1 MIAHLG
7 PIAVEENVSWL
18 LLVVPFCLAA
28 ALYATG
34 ISRLPGTTAR
44 TRRIAGAGGAFVL
57 LFAVFA
63 PPVDEVT
70 DSLFSA
76 HMVQH
81 LILIVPV
88 PLLLIYG
95 HVGRALTM
103 GLPSSVRRTTL
114 GVRHWAGRT
123 LDQIATLPVVA
134 VFFALVI
141 WAWHVPALYDAA
153 VANESIH
160 FLEHLSMVVAA
171 LLFWGTLTDPRRGF
185 LSRSI
190 LVFVTAFH
198 TGLLGA
204 ALVFARSPLYGSH
217 LDQTLVSWSPLFDQ
231 QLAGL
236 IMWIPMGGVFLSTLA
251 VIFFHRLS
259 QPEPRVSVDV

>member
-1 MIAHLG
+1 VIAHIG
-7 PIAVEENVSWL
+7 PVPIEENVSWL
-18 LLVVPFCLAA
+18 LLVASLCLTA
-28 ALYATG
+28 ALYARG
-34 ISRLPGTTAR
+34 ISRLPGTKAR
-44 TRRIAGAGGAFVL
+44 QRRIVGAFGALAL
-57 LFAVFA
+57 LFIVFA
-63 PPVDEVT
+63 PPLERVT

-81 LILIVPV
+81 LILLVPV

-95 HVGRALTM
+95 HVGRALVM
-103 GLPSSVRRTTL
+103 GLPLSARRVSL
-114 GVRHWAGRT
+114 HSRHWLTRT
-123 LDQIATLPVVA
+123 LDQLASVPVVT
-134 VFFALVI
+134 VFFAIVL

-153 VANESIH
+153 VANETVH
-160 FLEHLSMVVAA
+160 FLEHLSMVLAA

-185 LSRSI
+185 LTRSI

-204 ALVFARSPLYGSH
+204 VLVFARSPLYRSH

-251 VIFFHRLS
+251 VIFFHRLNQS
-259 QPEPRVSVDV
+259 EPRVSVDV